1 MLALSHTNEVN
12 EVVNLT
18 VERTGF
24 DYFMS
29 GRQQVDRRASA

>member
-1 MLALSHTNEVN
+1 MLALLHTNEIN
-12 EVVNLT
+12 EVASLT
-18 VERTGF
+18 VGRTGV